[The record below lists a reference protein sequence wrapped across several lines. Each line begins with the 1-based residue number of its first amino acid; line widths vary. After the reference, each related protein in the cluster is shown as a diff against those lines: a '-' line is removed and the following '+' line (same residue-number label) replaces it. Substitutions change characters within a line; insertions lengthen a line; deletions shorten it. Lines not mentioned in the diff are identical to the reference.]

1 MASPRSTPQSNP
13 TQALKCRGPSL
24 SHPRLSVALLNWGPT
39 GMGCL
44 ISRLSLEPSSL
55 KSGFNGGG
63 TNQVVA
69 FLLRSREAAPLT
81 SPFSQNSRVSVAQN
95 SPVDPET
102 ERARS

>member
-63 TNQVVA
+63 HKPGGGFPAEIEGGGTSDKS
-69 FLLRSREAAPLT
+69 FLPKLPRFRG
-81 SPFSQNSRVSVAQN
+81 
-95 SPVDPET
+95 PEL
-102 ERARS
+102 SCGS